1 MNTEKLVARHV
12 AAVPPSGIRKFFDI
26 ASDMKNVISLSVGEP
41 DFVTPWNV
49 RMAAISSIEQ
59 GRTHYTSNYGMME
72 LRELIGE
79 YLSSRY
85 HVHYPAA
92 QILVTVGASEALDL
106 AFRALLEPGDEV
118 LVPAPSYVSYQ
129 PGVAFCH
136 GVPVPVET
144 SEEEDF
150 ILTPEQIERA
160 VTPRTKAIVIPYPN
174 NPTGAIMTREQLDAI
189 RPVILKHDLLVIAD
203 EIYSELTYGGRHA
216 SFAEG
221 MEERTLLINGFSKA
235 FAMTGWRLGYA
246 CGPAPLIAAMVKIH
260 QYSMLCAPVMS
271 QVAGMEA
278 LRDEMHSGFPQVE
291 DMVRNYNRRRALV
304 VESFRDMG
312 LSCFEPRGA
321 FYAFPNISSTGL
333 SSEQFCKRLIF
344 EKSVAC
350 VPGTAFGASGEGF
363 IRCSYAASM
372 ENIIEALKRIRE
384 FVEACKNE
392 KR

>member
-1 MNTEKLVARHV
+1 MNTEKLVASHV

-49 RMAAISSIEQ
+49 RVAAISSIEQ

-72 LRELIGE
+72 LRELISE

-85 HVHYPAA
+85 HVQYPAE
-92 QILVTVGASEALDL
+92 QVLVTIGASEALDL
-106 AFRALLEPGDEV
+106 AFRAILEPGDEV
-118 LVPAPSYVSYQ
+118 LVPAPSYVSYE

-136 GVPVPVET
+136 GVPAPVET
-144 SEEEDF
+144 KEEDNF

-160 VTPRTKAIVIPYPN
+160 ITKKTKAIVLPYPN
-174 NPTGAIMTREQLDAI
+174 NPTGAIMTREQLEAI
-189 RPVILKHDLLVIAD
+189 RTVILKHDLFVISD
-203 EIYSELTYGGRHA
+203 EIYSELTYGQRHV

-221 MEERTLLINGFSKA
+221 MEDRTLLINGFSKA

-260 QYSMLCAPVMS
+260 QYTMLCAPIMS
-271 QVAGMEA
+271 QVAGVEA
-278 LRDEMHSGFPQVE
+278 LRDEMHNGYSQVA
-291 DMVRNYNRRRALV
+291 DMVRNYNRRRTLV

-321 FYAFPNISSTGL
+321 FYAFPNIKSTGL
-333 SSEQFCKRLIF
+333 SSEEFCKRLIF

-350 VPGTAFGASGEGF
+350 VPGTAFGASGEGY

-384 FVEACKNE
+384 FVNE
-392 KR
+392 CRS

>member
-1 MNTEKLVARHV
+1 MNTEKLVASHV

-49 RMAAISSIEQ
+49 RVAAISSIEQ

-72 LRELIGE
+72 LRELISE

-85 HVHYPAA
+85 HVQYPAE
-92 QILVTVGASEALDL
+92 QVLVTIGASEALDL
-106 AFRALLEPGDEV
+106 AFRAILEPGDEV
-118 LVPAPSYVSYQ
+118 LVPAPSYVSYE

-144 SEEEDF
+144 KEEDNF
-150 ILTPEQIERA
+150 ILTPEQIER
-160 VTPRTKAIVIPYPN
+160 VITKKTKAIVLPYPN
-174 NPTGAIMTREQLDAI
+174 NPTGAIMTREQLEAI
-189 RPVILKHDLLVIAD
+189 RTVILKHDLFVISD
-203 EIYSELTYGGRHA
+203 EIYSELTYGQRHV

-221 MEERTLLINGFSKA
+221 MEDRTLLINGFSKA

-260 QYSMLCAPVMS
+260 QYTMLCAPIMS
-271 QVAGMEA
+271 QVAGVEA
-278 LRDEMHSGFPQVE
+278 LRDEMHNGYSQVA
-291 DMVRNYNRRRALV
+291 DMVRNYNRRRTLV

-321 FYAFPNISSTGL
+321 FYAFPNIKSTGL
-333 SSEQFCKRLIF
+333 SSEEFCKRLIF

-350 VPGTAFGASGEGF
+350 VPGTAFGASGEGY

-384 FVEACKNE
+384 FVNE
-392 KR
+392 CRS

>member
-1 MNTEKLVARHV
+1 MNTEKLVASHV

-49 RMAAISSIEQ
+49 RVAAISSIEQ

-72 LRELIGE
+72 LRELISE

-85 HVHYPAA
+85 HVQYPAE
-92 QILVTVGASEALDL
+92 QVLVTIGASEALDL
-106 AFRALLEPGDEV
+106 AFRAILEPGDEV
-118 LVPAPSYVSYQ
+118 LVPAPSYVSYE

-144 SEEEDF
+144 KEEDNF
-150 ILTPEQIERA
+150 ILTPEQIER
-160 VTPRTKAIVIPYPN
+160 VITKKTKAIVLPYPN
-174 NPTGAIMTREQLDAI
+174 NPTGAIMTREQLEAI
-189 RPVILKHDLLVIAD
+189 RTVIFKHDLFVISD
-203 EIYSELTYGGRHA
+203 EIYSELTYGQRHV

-221 MEERTLLINGFSKA
+221 MEDRTLLINGFSKA

-260 QYSMLCAPVMS
+260 QYTMLCAPIMS
-271 QVAGMEA
+271 QVAGVEA
-278 LRDEMHSGFPQVE
+278 LRDEMHNGYSQVA
-291 DMVRNYNRRRALV
+291 DMVRNYNRRRTLV

-321 FYAFPNISSTGL
+321 FYAFPNIKSTGL
-333 SSEQFCKRLIF
+333 SSEEFCKRLIF

-350 VPGTAFGASGEGF
+350 VPGTAFGASGEGY

-384 FVEACKNE
+384 FVNE
-392 KR
+392 CRS

>member
-1 MNTEKLVARHV
+1 MNTEKLVASHV

-49 RMAAISSIEQ
+49 RVAAISSIEQ

-72 LRELIGE
+72 LRELISE

-85 HVHYPAA
+85 YVQYPAE
-92 QILVTVGASEALDL
+92 QVLVTIGASEALDL
-106 AFRALLEPGDEV
+106 AFRAILEPGDEV
-118 LVPAPSYVSYQ
+118 LVPAPSYVSYE

-144 SEEEDF
+144 KEEDNF
-150 ILTPEQIERA
+150 ILTPEQIER
-160 VTPRTKAIVIPYPN
+160 VITKKTKAIVLPYPN

-189 RPVILKHDLLVIAD
+189 RAVILKHDLFVISD
-203 EIYSELTYGGRHA
+203 EIYSELTYGQRHV

-221 MEERTLLINGFSKA
+221 MEDRTLLINGFSKA

-260 QYSMLCAPVMS
+260 QYTMLCAPIMS
-271 QVAGMEA
+271 QVAGVEA
-278 LRDEMHSGFPQVE
+278 LRDEMHNGYSQVA
-291 DMVRNYNRRRALV
+291 DMVRNYNRRRTLV

-321 FYAFPNISSTGL
+321 FYAFPNIKSTGL
-333 SSEQFCKRLIF
+333 SSEEFCKRLIF

-350 VPGTAFGASGEGF
+350 VPGTAFGASGEGY

-384 FVEACKNE
+384 FVNE
-392 KR
+392 CRS

>member
-1 MNTEKLVARHV
+1 MNTEKLVASHV
-12 AAVPPSGIRKFFDI
+12 AAVPPSGLRKFFDI

-49 RMAAISSIEQ
+49 RVAAISSIEQ

-72 LRELIGE
+72 LRELISE

-85 HVHYPAA
+85 HVQYPAE
-92 QILVTVGASEALDL
+92 QVLVTIGASEALDL
-106 AFRALLEPGDEV
+106 AFRAILEPGDEV
-118 LVPAPSYVSYQ
+118 LVPAPSYVSYE

-144 SEEEDF
+144 KEEDNF
-150 ILTPEQIERA
+150 ILTPEQIER
-160 VTPRTKAIVIPYPN
+160 VITKKTKAIVLPYPN
-174 NPTGAIMTREQLDAI
+174 NPTGAIMTREQLEAI
-189 RPVILKHDLLVIAD
+189 RTVILKHDLFVISD
-203 EIYSELTYGGRHA
+203 EIYSELTYGQRHV

-221 MEERTLLINGFSKA
+221 MEDRTLLINGFSKA

-260 QYSMLCAPVMS
+260 QYTMLCAPIMS
-271 QVAGMEA
+271 QVAGVEA
-278 LRDEMHSGFPQVE
+278 LRDEMHNGYSQVA
-291 DMVRNYNRRRALV
+291 DMVRNYNRRRTLV

-321 FYAFPNISSTGL
+321 FYAFPNIKSTGL
-333 SSEQFCKRLIF
+333 SSEEFCKRLIF

-350 VPGTAFGASGEGF
+350 VPGTAFGASGEGY

-384 FVEACKNE
+384 FVNE
-392 KR
+392 CRS

>member
-1 MNTEKLVARHV
+1 MASHV

-49 RMAAISSIEQ
+49 RVAAISSIEQ

-72 LRELIGE
+72 LRELISE

-85 HVHYPAA
+85 HVQYPAE
-92 QILVTVGASEALDL
+92 QVVVTIGASEALDL
-106 AFRALLEPGDEV
+106 AFRAILEPGDEV
-118 LVPAPSYVSYQ
+118 LVPAPSYVSYE

-144 SEEEDF
+144 KEEDNF
-150 ILTPEQIERA
+150 ILTPEQIER
-160 VTPRTKAIVIPYPN
+160 VITKKTKAIVLPYPN
-174 NPTGAIMTREQLDAI
+174 NPTGAIMTREQLEAI
-189 RPVILKHDLLVIAD
+189 RTVILKHDLFVISD
-203 EIYSELTYGGRHA
+203 EIYSELTYGQRHV

-221 MEERTLLINGFSKA
+221 MEDRTLLINGFSKA

-260 QYSMLCAPVMS
+260 QYTMLCAPIMS
-271 QVAGMEA
+271 QVAGVEA
-278 LRDEMHSGFPQVE
+278 LRDEMHNGYSQVA
-291 DMVRNYNRRRALV
+291 DMVRNYNRRRTLV

-321 FYAFPNISSTGL
+321 FYAFPNIKSTGL
-333 SSEQFCKRLIF
+333 SSEEFCKRLIF

-350 VPGTAFGASGEGF
+350 VPGTAFGASGEGY

-384 FVEACKNE
+384 FVNE
-392 KR
+392 CRS

>member
-1 MNTEKLVARHV
+1 MNTEKLVASHV

-49 RMAAISSIEQ
+49 RVAAISSIEQ

-72 LRELIGE
+72 LRELISE

-85 HVHYPAA
+85 HVQYPAE
-92 QILVTVGASEALDL
+92 QVLVTIGASEALDL
-106 AFRALLEPGDEV
+106 AFRAILEPGDEV
-118 LVPAPSYVSYQ
+118 LVPAPSYVSYE

-144 SEEEDF
+144 KEEDNF
-150 ILTPEQIERA
+150 ILTPEQIER
-160 VTPRTKAIVIPYPN
+160 VITKKTKAIVLPYPN
-174 NPTGAIMTREQLDAI
+174 NPTGAIMTREQLEAI
-189 RPVILKHDLLVIAD
+189 RTVILKHDLFVISD
-203 EIYSELTYGGRHA
+203 EIYSELTYRQRHV

-221 MEERTLLINGFSKA
+221 MEDRTLLINGFSKA

-260 QYSMLCAPVMS
+260 QYTMLCAPIMS
-271 QVAGMEA
+271 QVAGVEA
-278 LRDEMHSGFPQVE
+278 LRDEMHNGYSQVA
-291 DMVRNYNRRRALV
+291 DMVRNYNRRRTLV

-321 FYAFPNISSTGL
+321 FYAFPNIKSTGL
-333 SSEQFCKRLIF
+333 SSEEFCKRLIF

-350 VPGTAFGASGEGF
+350 VPGTAFGASGEGY

-384 FVEACKNE
+384 FVNE
-392 KR
+392 CRS

>member
-1 MNTEKLVARHV
+1 MNTENLVASHI

-49 RMAAISSIEQ
+49 RVAAISSIEQ

-72 LRELIGE
+72 LRELIE
-79 YLSSRY
+79 QYLCSRY
-85 HVHYPAA
+85 NVHYPAA

-106 AFRALLEPGDEV
+106 AFRAIIEPGDEV
-118 LVPAPSYVSYQ
+118 LVPAPSYVSYE

-136 GVPVPVET
+136 GVPVPVAT
-144 SEEEDF
+144 SEECDF
-150 ILTPEQIERA
+150 ILTPEEIER
-160 VTPRTKAIVIPYPN
+160 VITPRTKAIVIPYPN

-189 RPVILKHDLLVIAD
+189 RPVIMKHNLFVIAD
-203 EIYSELTYGGRHA
+203 EIYSELTYGGRHV

-260 QYSMLCAPVMS
+260 QYSMLCAPIMS
-271 QVAGMEA
+271 QVAGVEA
-278 LRDEMHSGFPQVE
+278 LRDEMHNGFPQVE

-321 FYAFPNISSTGL
+321 FYAFPNITSTGL
-333 SSEQFCKRLIF
+333 SSEEFCKRLIF
-344 EKSVAC
+344 EKNVAC
-350 VPGTAFGASGEGF
+350 VPGTAFGASGEGYF
-363 IRCSYAASM
+363 RCSYAASM

-384 FVEACKNE
+384 FVDECKN
-392 KR
+392 

>member
-1 MNTEKLVARHV
+1 MNTEKLVASHV

-49 RMAAISSIEQ
+49 RVAAISSIEQ

-72 LRELIGE
+72 LRELISE

-85 HVHYPAA
+85 HVQYPAE
-92 QILVTVGASEALDL
+92 QVLVTIGASEALDL
-106 AFRALLEPGDEV
+106 AFRAILEPGDEV
-118 LVPAPSYVSYQ
+118 LVPAPSYVSYE

-144 SEEEDF
+144 KEEDNF
-150 ILTPEQIERA
+150 ILTPEQIER
-160 VTPRTKAIVIPYPN
+160 VITKRTKAIVLPYPN

-189 RPVILKHDLLVIAD
+189 RAVILKHDLFVISD
-203 EIYSELTYGGRHA
+203 EIYSELTYGQRHV

-221 MEERTLLINGFSKA
+221 MEDRTLLINGFSKA

-260 QYSMLCAPVMS
+260 QYTMLCAPIMS
-271 QVAGMEA
+271 QVAGVEA
-278 LRDEMHSGFPQVE
+278 LRDEMHNGYSQVA
-291 DMVRNYNRRRALV
+291 DMVRNYNRRRTLV

-321 FYAFPNISSTGL
+321 FYAFPNIKSTGL
-333 SSEQFCKRLIF
+333 SSEEFCKRLIF

-350 VPGTAFGASGEGF
+350 VPGTAFGASGEGY

-384 FVEACKNE
+384 FVNE
-392 KR
+392 CRS

>member
-1 MNTEKLVARHV
+1 MNTEKLVASHV

-49 RMAAISSIEQ
+49 RVAAISSIEQ

-72 LRELIGE
+72 LRELISE

-85 HVHYPAA
+85 HVQYPAE
-92 QILVTVGASEALDL
+92 QVLVTIGASEALDL
-106 AFRALLEPGDEV
+106 AFRAILEPGDEV
-118 LVPAPSYVSYQ
+118 LVPAPSYVSYE

-144 SEEEDF
+144 KEEDNF
-150 ILTPEQIERA
+150 ILTPEQIER
-160 VTPRTKAIVIPYPN
+160 VITKKTKAIVLPYPN
-174 NPTGAIMTREQLDAI
+174 NPTGAIMTREQLEAI
-189 RPVILKHDLLVIAD
+189 RTVILKHDLFVISD
-203 EIYSELTYGGRHA
+203 EIYSELTYGQRHV

-221 MEERTLLINGFSKA
+221 MEDRTLLINGFSKA

-260 QYSMLCAPVMS
+260 QYTMLCAPIMS
-271 QVAGMEA
+271 QVAGVEA
-278 LRDEMHSGFPQVE
+278 LRDEMHNGYSQVA
-291 DMVRNYNRRRALV
+291 DMVRNYNRRRTLM

-321 FYAFPNISSTGL
+321 FYAFPNIKSTGL
-333 SSEQFCKRLIF
+333 SSEEFCKRLIF

-350 VPGTAFGASGEGF
+350 VPGTAFGASGEGY

-384 FVEACKNE
+384 FVNE
-392 KR
+392 CRS

>member
-1 MNTEKLVARHV
+1 MNTEKLVASHV

-49 RMAAISSIEQ
+49 RVAAISSIEQ

-72 LRELIGE
+72 LRELISE

-85 HVHYPAA
+85 HVQYPAE
-92 QILVTVGASEALDL
+92 QVLVTIGASEALDL
-106 AFRALLEPGDEV
+106 AFRAILEPGDEV
-118 LVPAPSYVSYQ
+118 LVPAPSYVSYE

-136 GVPVPVET
+136 GVPVPMET
-144 SEEEDF
+144 KEEDNF
-150 ILTPEQIERA
+150 ILTPEQIER
-160 VTPRTKAIVIPYPN
+160 VITKKTKAIVLPYPN

-189 RPVILKHDLLVIAD
+189 RTVILKHDLFVISD
-203 EIYSELTYGGRHA
+203 EIYSELTYGQRHV

-221 MEERTLLINGFSKA
+221 MEDRTLLINGFSKA

-260 QYSMLCAPVMS
+260 QYTMLCAPIMS
-271 QVAGMEA
+271 QVAGVEA
-278 LRDEMHSGFPQVE
+278 LRDEMHNGYSQVA
-291 DMVRNYNRRRALV
+291 DMVRNYNRRRTLV

-321 FYAFPNISSTGL
+321 FYAFPNIKSTGL
-333 SSEQFCKRLIF
+333 SSEEFCKRLIF

-350 VPGTAFGASGEGF
+350 VPGTAFGASGEGY

-384 FVEACKNE
+384 FVNE
-392 KR
+392 CRS

>member
-1 MNTEKLVARHV
+1 MNTEKLVASHV

-49 RMAAISSIEQ
+49 RVAAISSIEQ

-72 LRELIGE
+72 LRELISE

-85 HVHYPAA
+85 HVQYPAE
-92 QILVTVGASEALDL
+92 QVLVTIGASEALDL
-106 AFRALLEPGDEV
+106 AFRAILEPGDEV
-118 LVPAPSYVSYQ
+118 LVPAPSYVSYE

-144 SEEEDF
+144 KEEDNF
-150 ILTPEQIERA
+150 ILTPEQIER
-160 VTPRTKAIVIPYPN
+160 VITKKTKAIVLPYPN

-189 RPVILKHDLLVIAD
+189 RTVILKHDLFVISD
-203 EIYSELTYGGRHA
+203 EIYSELTYGQRHV

-221 MEERTLLINGFSKA
+221 MEDRTLLINGFSKA

-260 QYSMLCAPVMS
+260 QYTMLCAPIMS
-271 QVAGMEA
+271 QVAGVEA
-278 LRDEMHSGFPQVE
+278 LRDEMHNGYSQVA
-291 DMVRNYNRRRALV
+291 DMVRNYNRRRTLM

-321 FYAFPNISSTGL
+321 FYAFPNIKSTGL
-333 SSEQFCKRLIF
+333 SSEEFCKRLIF

-350 VPGTAFGASGEGF
+350 VPGTAFGASGEGY

-372 ENIIEALKRIRE
+372 ENMIEALKRIRE
-384 FVEACKNE
+384 FVNE
-392 KR
+392 CRS

>member
-1 MNTEKLVARHV
+1 MNTEKLVASHV

-49 RMAAISSIEQ
+49 RVAAISSIEQ

-72 LRELIGE
+72 LRELISE

-85 HVHYPAA
+85 HVQYPAE
-92 QILVTVGASEALDL
+92 QVLVTIGASEALDL
-106 AFRALLEPGDEV
+106 AFRAILEPGDEV
-118 LVPAPSYVSYQ
+118 LVPAPSYVSYE

-136 GVPVPVET
+136 GDPVPVET
-144 SEEEDF
+144 KEEVNF
-150 ILTPEQIERA
+150 ILTPEQIER
-160 VTPRTKAIVIPYPN
+160 VITKKTKAIVLPYPN
-174 NPTGAIMTREQLDAI
+174 NPTGAIMTREQLEAI
-189 RPVILKHDLLVIAD
+189 RTVILKHDLFVISD
-203 EIYSELTYGGRHA
+203 EIYSELTYGQRHV

-221 MEERTLLINGFSKA
+221 MEDRTLLINGFSKA

-260 QYSMLCAPVMS
+260 QYTMLCAPIMS
-271 QVAGMEA
+271 QVAGVEA
-278 LRDEMHSGFPQVE
+278 LRDEMHNGYSQVA
-291 DMVRNYNRRRALV
+291 DMVRNYNRRRTLV

-321 FYAFPNISSTGL
+321 FYAFPNIKSTGL
-333 SSEQFCKRLIF
+333 SSEEFCKRLIF

-350 VPGTAFGASGEGF
+350 VPGTAFGASGEGY

-384 FVEACKNE
+384 FVNE
-392 KR
+392 CRS

>member
-1 MNTEKLVARHV
+1 MNTEKLVASHV

-49 RMAAISSIEQ
+49 RVAAISSIEQ

-72 LRELIGE
+72 LRELISE

-85 HVHYPAA
+85 HVQYPAE
-92 QILVTVGASEALDL
+92 QVLVTIGASEALDL
-106 AFRALLEPGDEV
+106 AFRAILEPGDEV
-118 LVPAPSYVSYQ
+118 LVPAPSYVSYE

-144 SEEEDF
+144 KEEDNF

-160 VTPRTKAIVIPYPN
+160 ITKKTKAIVLPYPN
-174 NPTGAIMTREQLDAI
+174 NPTGAIMTREQLEAI
-189 RPVILKHDLLVIAD
+189 RTVILKHDLFVISD
-203 EIYSELTYGGRHA
+203 EIYSELTYGQRHV

-221 MEERTLLINGFSKA
+221 MEDRTLLINGFSKA

-260 QYSMLCAPVMS
+260 QYTMLCAPIMS
-271 QVAGMEA
+271 QVAGVEA
-278 LRDEMHSGFPQVE
+278 LRDEMHNGYSQVA
-291 DMVRNYNRRRALV
+291 DMVRNYNRRRTLV

-321 FYAFPNISSTGL
+321 FYAFPNIKSTGL
-333 SSEQFCKRLIF
+333 SSEEFCKRLIF

-350 VPGTAFGASGEGF
+350 VPGTAFGASGEGY

-384 FVEACKNE
+384 FVNE
-392 KR
+392 CRS

>member
-1 MNTEKLVARHV
+1 MNTEKLVASHV

-49 RMAAISSIEQ
+49 RVAAISSIEQ

-72 LRELIGE
+72 LRELISE

-85 HVHYPAA
+85 HVQYPAE
-92 QILVTVGASEALDL
+92 QVLVTIGASEALDL
-106 AFRALLEPGDEV
+106 AFRAILEPGDEV
-118 LVPAPSYVSYQ
+118 LVPAPSYVSYE

-144 SEEEDF
+144 KEEDNF
-150 ILTPEQIERA
+150 ILTPEQIER
-160 VTPRTKAIVIPYPN
+160 VITKKTKAIVLPYPN

-189 RPVILKHDLLVIAD
+189 RAVILKHDLFVISD
-203 EIYSELTYGGRHA
+203 EIYSELTYGQRHV

-221 MEERTLLINGFSKA
+221 MEDRTLLINGFSKA

-260 QYSMLCAPVMS
+260 QYTMLCAPIMS
-271 QVAGMEA
+271 QVAGVEA
-278 LRDEMHSGFPQVE
+278 LRDEMHNGYSQVA
-291 DMVRNYNRRRALV
+291 DMVRNYNRRRTLV

-321 FYAFPNISSTGL
+321 FYAFPNIKSTGL
-333 SSEQFCKRLIF
+333 SSEEFCKRLIF

-350 VPGTAFGASGEGF
+350 VPGTAFGASGEGY

-384 FVEACKNE
+384 FVNE
-392 KR
+392 CRS

>member
-1 MNTEKLVARHV
+1 MNTEKLVASHV

-49 RMAAISSIEQ
+49 RVAAISSIEQ

-72 LRELIGE
+72 LRELISE
-79 YLSSRY
+79 YLSSLY
-85 HVHYPAA
+85 HVQYPAE
-92 QILVTVGASEALDL
+92 QVLVTIGASEALDL
-106 AFRALLEPGDEV
+106 AFRAILEPGDEV
-118 LVPAPSYVSYQ
+118 LVPAPSYVSYE

-144 SEEEDF
+144 KEEDNF
-150 ILTPEQIERA
+150 ILTPEQIER
-160 VTPRTKAIVIPYPN
+160 VITKKTMAIVLPYPN
-174 NPTGAIMTREQLDAI
+174 NPTGAIMTREQLEAI
-189 RPVILKHDLLVIAD
+189 RTVILKHDLFVISD
-203 EIYSELTYGGRHA
+203 EIYSELTYGQRHV

-221 MEERTLLINGFSKA
+221 MEDRTLLINGFSKA

-260 QYSMLCAPVMS
+260 QYTMLCAPIMS
-271 QVAGMEA
+271 QVAGVEA
-278 LRDEMHSGFPQVE
+278 LRDEMHNGYSQVA
-291 DMVRNYNRRRALV
+291 DMVRNYNRRRTLV

-321 FYAFPNISSTGL
+321 FYAFPNIKSTGL
-333 SSEQFCKRLIF
+333 SSEEFCKRLIF

-350 VPGTAFGASGEGF
+350 VPGTAFGASGEGY

-384 FVEACKNE
+384 FVNE
-392 KR
+392 CRS

>member
-1 MNTEKLVARHV
+1 MNTEKLVASHV

-49 RMAAISSIEQ
+49 RVAAISSIEQ

-72 LRELIGE
+72 LRELISE

-85 HVHYPAA
+85 HVQYPAE
-92 QILVTVGASEALDL
+92 QVLVTIGASEALDL
-106 AFRALLEPGDEV
+106 ACRAILEPGDEV
-118 LVPAPSYVSYQ
+118 LVPAPSYVSYE

-144 SEEEDF
+144 KEEDNF
-150 ILTPEQIERA
+150 ILTPEQIER
-160 VTPRTKAIVIPYPN
+160 VITKKTKAIVLPYPN
-174 NPTGAIMTREQLDAI
+174 NPTGAIMTREQLEAI
-189 RPVILKHDLLVIAD
+189 RTVILKHDLFVISD
-203 EIYSELTYGGRHA
+203 EIYSELTYGQRHV

-221 MEERTLLINGFSKA
+221 MEDRTLLINGFSKA

-246 CGPAPLIAAMVKIH
+246 CGPAPLIAAMVKSH
-260 QYSMLCAPVMS
+260 QYTMLCAPIMS
-271 QVAGMEA
+271 QVAGVEA
-278 LRDEMHSGFPQVE
+278 LRDEMHNGYSQVA
-291 DMVRNYNRRRALV
+291 DMVRNYNRRRTLV

-321 FYAFPNISSTGL
+321 FYAFPNIKSTGL
-333 SSEQFCKRLIF
+333 SSEEFCKRLIF

-350 VPGTAFGASGEGF
+350 VPGTAFGASGEGY

-384 FVEACKNE
+384 FVNE
-392 KR
+392 CRS

>member
-1 MNTEKLVARHV
+1 MNTEKLVASHV

-49 RMAAISSIEQ
+49 RVAAISSIEQ

-72 LRELIGE
+72 LRELISE

-85 HVHYPAA
+85 HVQYPAE
-92 QILVTVGASEALDL
+92 QVLVTIGASEALDL
-106 AFRALLEPGDEV
+106 AFRAILEPGDEV
-118 LVPAPSYVSYQ
+118 LVPAPSYVSYE

-144 SEEEDF
+144 KEEDNF
-150 ILTPEQIERA
+150 ILTPEQIER
-160 VTPRTKAIVIPYPN
+160 VITKKTKAIVLPYPN

-189 RPVILKHDLLVIAD
+189 RTVILKHDLFVISD
-203 EIYSELTYGGRHA
+203 EIYSELTYGQRHV

-221 MEERTLLINGFSKA
+221 MEDRTLLINGFSKA

-260 QYSMLCAPVMS
+260 QYTMLCAPIMS
-271 QVAGMEA
+271 QVAGVEA
-278 LRDEMHSGFPQVE
+278 LRDEMHNGYPQVA
-291 DMVRNYNRRRALV
+291 DMVRNYNRRRTLV

-321 FYAFPNISSTGL
+321 FYAFPNIKSTGL
-333 SSEQFCKRLIF
+333 SSEEFCKRLIF

-350 VPGTAFGASGEGF
+350 VPGTAFGASGEGY

-384 FVEACKNE
+384 FVNE
-392 KR
+392 CRS

>member
-1 MNTEKLVARHV
+1 MNTEKLVASHV

-49 RMAAISSIEQ
+49 RVAALSSIEQ

-72 LRELIGE
+72 LRELISE

-85 HVHYPAA
+85 HVQYPAE
-92 QILVTVGASEALDL
+92 QVLVTIGASEALDL
-106 AFRALLEPGDEV
+106 AFRAILEPGDEV
-118 LVPAPSYVSYQ
+118 LVPAPSYVSYE

-144 SEEEDF
+144 KEEDNF
-150 ILTPEQIERA
+150 ILTPEQIER
-160 VTPRTKAIVIPYPN
+160 VITKKTKAIVLPYPN
-174 NPTGAIMTREQLDAI
+174 NPTGAIMTREQLEAI
-189 RPVILKHDLLVIAD
+189 RTVILKHDLFVISD
-203 EIYSELTYGGRHA
+203 EIYSELTYGQRHV

-221 MEERTLLINGFSKA
+221 MEDRTLLINGFSKA

-260 QYSMLCAPVMS
+260 QYTMLCAPIMS
-271 QVAGMEA
+271 QVAGVEA
-278 LRDEMHSGFPQVE
+278 LRDEMHNGYSQVA
-291 DMVRNYNRRRALV
+291 DMVRNYNRRRTLV

-321 FYAFPNISSTGL
+321 FYAFPNIKSTGL
-333 SSEQFCKRLIF
+333 SSEEFCKRLIF

-350 VPGTAFGASGEGF
+350 VPGTAFGASGEGY

-384 FVEACKNE
+384 FVNE
-392 KR
+392 CRS

>member
-1 MNTEKLVARHV
+1 MNTEKLVASHV

-49 RMAAISSIEQ
+49 RVAAISSIEQ

-72 LRELIGE
+72 LRELISE

-85 HVHYPAA
+85 HVQYPAE
-92 QILVTVGASEALDL
+92 QVLVTIGASEALDL
-106 AFRALLEPGDEV
+106 AFRAILEPGDEV
-118 LVPAPSYVSYQ
+118 LVPAPSYVSYE

-144 SEEEDF
+144 KEEDNF

-160 VTPRTKAIVIPYPN
+160 ITKKTKAIVLPYPN

-189 RPVILKHDLLVIAD
+189 RAVILKHDLFVISD
-203 EIYSELTYGGRHA
+203 EIYSELTYGQRHV

-221 MEERTLLINGFSKA
+221 MEDRTLLINGFSKA

-260 QYSMLCAPVMS
+260 QYTMLCAPIMS
-271 QVAGMEA
+271 QVAGVEA
-278 LRDEMHSGFPQVE
+278 LRDEMHNGYSQVA
-291 DMVRNYNRRRALV
+291 DMVRNYNRRRTLV

-321 FYAFPNISSTGL
+321 FYAFPNIKSTGL
-333 SSEQFCKRLIF
+333 SSEEFCKRLIF

-350 VPGTAFGASGEGF
+350 VPGTAFGASGEGY

-384 FVEACKNE
+384 FVNE
-392 KR
+392 CRS

>member
-1 MNTEKLVARHV
+1 MNTEKLVASHV

-49 RMAAISSIEQ
+49 RVAAISSIEQ

-72 LRELIGE
+72 LRELISE

-85 HVHYPAA
+85 HVQYPAE
-92 QILVTVGASEALDL
+92 QVLVTIGASEALDL
-106 AFRALLEPGDEV
+106 AFRAILEPGDEV
-118 LVPAPSYVSYQ
+118 LVPAPSYVSYE

-144 SEEEDF
+144 KEEDNF

-160 VTPRTKAIVIPYPN
+160 ITKKTKAIVLPYPN

-189 RPVILKHDLLVIAD
+189 RTVILKHDLFVISD
-203 EIYSELTYGGRHA
+203 EIYSELTYGQRHV

-221 MEERTLLINGFSKA
+221 MEDRTLLINGFSKA

-260 QYSMLCAPVMS
+260 QYTMLCAPIMS
-271 QVAGMEA
+271 QVAGVEA
-278 LRDEMHSGFPQVE
+278 LRDEMHNGYPQVA
-291 DMVRNYNRRRALV
+291 DMVRNYNRRRTLV

-321 FYAFPNISSTGL
+321 FYAFPNIKSTGL
-333 SSEQFCKRLIF
+333 SSEEFCKRLIF

-350 VPGTAFGASGEGF
+350 VPGTAFGASGEGY

-384 FVEACKNE
+384 FVNE
-392 KR
+392 CRS

>member
-1 MNTEKLVARHV
+1 MNTEKLVASHV

-49 RMAAISSIEQ
+49 RVAAISSIEQ

-72 LRELIGE
+72 LRELISE

-85 HVHYPAA
+85 HVQYPAE
-92 QILVTVGASEALDL
+92 QVLVTIGASEALDL
-106 AFRALLEPGDEV
+106 AFRAILEPGDEV
-118 LVPAPSYVSYQ
+118 LVPAPSYVSYE

-144 SEEEDF
+144 KEEDNF
-150 ILTPEQIERA
+150 ILTPEQIER
-160 VTPRTKAIVIPYPN
+160 VITKKTKAIVLPYPN
-174 NPTGAIMTREQLDAI
+174 NPTGAIMTREQLEAI
-189 RPVILKHDLLVIAD
+189 RTVILKHDLFVISD
-203 EIYSELTYGGRHA
+203 EIYSELTYGQRHV

-221 MEERTLLINGFSKA
+221 MEDRTLLINGFSKA

-260 QYSMLCAPVMS
+260 QYTMLCAPIMS
-271 QVAGMEA
+271 QVAGVEA
-278 LRDEMHSGFPQVE
+278 LRDEMHNGYPQVA
-291 DMVRNYNRRRALV
+291 DMVRNYNRRRTLV

-321 FYAFPNISSTGL
+321 FYAFPNIKSTGL
-333 SSEQFCKRLIF
+333 SSEEFCKRLIF

-350 VPGTAFGASGEGF
+350 VPGTAFGASGEGY

-384 FVEACKNE
+384 FVNE
-392 KR
+392 CRS

>member
-1 MNTEKLVARHV
+1 MNTEKLVASHV

-49 RMAAISSIEQ
+49 RVAAISSIEQ

-72 LRELIGE
+72 LRELISE

-85 HVHYPAA
+85 HVQYPAE
-92 QILVTVGASEALDL
+92 QVLVTIGASEALDL
-106 AFRALLEPGDEV
+106 AFRAILEPGDEV
-118 LVPAPSYVSYQ
+118 LVPAPSYVSYE

-144 SEEEDF
+144 KEEDNF
-150 ILTPEQIERA
+150 ILTPEQIKR
-160 VTPRTKAIVIPYPN
+160 VITKKTKAIVLPYPN
-174 NPTGAIMTREQLDAI
+174 NPTGAIMTREQLEAI
-189 RPVILKHDLLVIAD
+189 RTVILKHDLFVISD
-203 EIYSELTYGGRHA
+203 EIYSELTYGQRHV

-221 MEERTLLINGFSKA
+221 MEDRTLLINGFSKA

-260 QYSMLCAPVMS
+260 QYTMLCAPIMS
-271 QVAGMEA
+271 QVAGVEA
-278 LRDEMHSGFPQVE
+278 LRDEMHNGYSQVA
-291 DMVRNYNRRRALV
+291 DMVRNYNRRRTLV

-321 FYAFPNISSTGL
+321 FYAFPNIKSTGL
-333 SSEQFCKRLIF
+333 SSEEFCKRLIF

-350 VPGTAFGASGEGF
+350 VPGTAFGASGEGY

-384 FVEACKNE
+384 FVNE
-392 KR
+392 CRS

>member
-1 MNTEKLVARHV
+1 MNTEKLVASHV

-49 RMAAISSIEQ
+49 RVAAISSIEQ

-72 LRELIGE
+72 LRELISE

-85 HVHYPAA
+85 HVQYPAE
-92 QILVTVGASEALDL
+92 QVLVTIGASEALDL
-106 AFRALLEPGDEV
+106 AFRAILEPGDEV
-118 LVPAPSYVSYQ
+118 LVPAPSYVSYE

-144 SEEEDF
+144 KEEDNF
-150 ILTPEQIERA
+150 ILTPEQIER
-160 VTPRTKAIVIPYPN
+160 VITKKTKAIVLPYPN

-189 RPVILKHDLLVIAD
+189 RTVILKHDLFVISD
-203 EIYSELTYGGRHA
+203 EIYSELTYGQRHV

-221 MEERTLLINGFSKA
+221 MEDRTLLINGFSKA

-260 QYSMLCAPVMS
+260 QYTMLCAPIMS
-271 QVAGMEA
+271 QVAGVEA
-278 LRDEMHSGFPQVE
+278 LRDEMHNGYSQVA
-291 DMVRNYNRRRALV
+291 DMVRNYNRRRTLM

-321 FYAFPNISSTGL
+321 FYAFPNIKSTGL
-333 SSEQFCKRLIF
+333 SSEEFCKRLIF

-350 VPGTAFGASGEGF
+350 VPGTAFGASGEGY

-384 FVEACKNE
+384 FVNE
-392 KR
+392 CRS

>member
-1 MNTEKLVARHV
+1 MNTEKLVASHV

-49 RMAAISSIEQ
+49 RVAAISSIEQ

-72 LRELIGE
+72 LRELISE

-85 HVHYPAA
+85 HVQYPAE
-92 QILVTVGASEALDL
+92 QVLVTIGASEALDL
-106 AFRALLEPGDEV
+106 AFRAILEPGDEV
-118 LVPAPSYVSYQ
+118 LVPAPSYVSYE

-144 SEEEDF
+144 KEEDNF
-150 ILTPEQIERA
+150 ILTPEQIER
-160 VTPRTKAIVIPYPN
+160 VITKKTKAIVLSYPN
-174 NPTGAIMTREQLDAI
+174 NPTGAIMTREQLEAI
-189 RPVILKHDLLVIAD
+189 RTVILKHDLFVISD
-203 EIYSELTYGGRHA
+203 EIYSELTYGQRHV

-221 MEERTLLINGFSKA
+221 MEDRTLLINGFSKA

-260 QYSMLCAPVMS
+260 QYTMLCAPIMS
-271 QVAGMEA
+271 QVAGVEA
-278 LRDEMHSGFPQVE
+278 LRDEMHNGYSQVA
-291 DMVRNYNRRRALV
+291 DMVRNYNRRRTLV

-321 FYAFPNISSTGL
+321 FYAFPNIKSTGL
-333 SSEQFCKRLIF
+333 SSEEFCKRLIF

-350 VPGTAFGASGEGF
+350 VPGTAFGASGEGY

-384 FVEACKNE
+384 FVNE
-392 KR
+392 CRS